1 MDYINV
7 VIAINDKFMMPVQVM
22 LHALCRQSSR
32 PVQIFLLYNALSD
45 ENRAII
51 RNIMDGF
58 GGVLREFMI
67 NELYFKNASL
77 DNNSLY
83 SIEIYYRILLPYIT
97 DVDKILWIDADIII
111 NGDIAELYDKDISEY
126 YLAAI
131 TDAVEKAGERE
142 EIKTAMDMAERTYF
156 NSGVLLLNNKKIREE
171 ISQESFFKAIQTYND
186 ILRCP
191 DQDILNCVLGKKCLI
206 LSDRYNDQCHMEAG
220 CRAENSLIL
229 HYIWKKPWNAD
240 YPGYLDKPFWKEA
253 VACGFEK
260 EYRKYKRQRKMNFY
274 KNELIP
280 AAISKIKRTK

>member
-7 VIAINDKFMMPVQVM
+7 AIAINDKFMMPVQVM

-97 DVDKILWIDADIII
+97 DVEKILWIDADIII
-111 NGDIAELYDKDISEY
+111 
-126 YLAAI
+126 
-131 TDAVEKAGERE
+131 
-142 EIKTAMDMAERTYF
+142 
-156 NSGVLLLNNKKIREE
+156 KI
-171 ISQESFFKAIQTYND
+171 
-186 ILRCP
+186 
-191 DQDILNCVLGKKCLI
+191 G
-206 LSDRYNDQCHMEAG
+206 
-220 CRAENSLIL
+220 RA
-229 HYIWKKPWNAD
+229 H
-240 YPGYLDKPFWKEA
+240 
-253 VACGFEK
+253 V
-260 EYRKYKRQRKMNFY
+260 
-274 KNELIP
+274 
-280 AAISKIKRTK
+280 